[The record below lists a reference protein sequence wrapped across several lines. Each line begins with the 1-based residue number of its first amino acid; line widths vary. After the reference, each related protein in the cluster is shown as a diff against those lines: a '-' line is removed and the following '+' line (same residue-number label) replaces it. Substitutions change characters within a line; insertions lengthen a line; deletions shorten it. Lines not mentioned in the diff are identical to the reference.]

1 MSIQSPP
8 IIEPF
13 GTETW
18 NRWFENAYNNLKNI
32 NTEGDSTFSGNIN
45 ITGDYQKDG
54 TSGLSETL
62 TFGGGAS
69 GEIATITVSG
79 GIITARTLV
88 P

>member
-1 MSIQSPP
+1 MSIQQAP

-18 NRWFENAYNNLKNI
+18 NRWYQDQYNKLKNI
-32 NTEGDSTFSGNIN
+32 DTDGDSTFTNIN
-45 ITGDYQKDG
+45 VTGVYQQGG